1 MLTQEDYWMIQE
13 LHQQGVYRGD
23 IAERLGVHRKT
34 VSRALERGGP
44 PSSKRRRERY
54 AKLKPYMETVDK
66 LLKAGVF
73 NAVVIYR
80 DIQALG
86 YDGKIRVLRAYIEP
100 KRALRSGRATVRF
113 ETEPAKQLQH
123 DWGEVIVPI
132 AGTAQRVHIAVSVL
146 GYSRRFHVMAA
157 PCCDAEHTCESLVRA
172 FAWFGGVTRQVWVDN
187 HKAAVTAHV
196 PGAVR
201 FNERFK
207 QLARHYGFVPKACR
221 PYRPRTKGKVER
233 LVGYVKQ
240 HFFQRYRDFESWAHL
255 GQLLEAWL
263 LEEAD
268 QRLHGTVKEVVAER
282 FERERPALMPLPA
295 HRFDTSY
302 VETRH
307 VGWDAYVNVRGNR
320 YSVPS
325 AYCGQMVTVRISL
338 DDELVRLRG
347 RALYRAAPAGGAR
360 GGLADGCRSSP
371 SPVGRGAGRGP
382 LVARLR
388 GGGPCQR
395 WIASSRP

>member
-80 DIQALG
+80 EIQALG

-100 KRALRSGRATVRF
+100 RRALRPGRATVRF

-157 PCCDAEHTCESLVRA
+157 PCCDAEHTYESLVRA
-172 FAWFGGVTRQVWVDN
+172 FDWFGGVTRQVWVDN

-240 HFFQRYRDFESWAHL
+240 HFFQRYRAFESWAHL

-268 QRLHGTVKEVVAER
+268 QRLHGTVKEVVAVR

-302 VETRH
+302 IETRH
-307 VGWDAYVNVRGNR
+307 VGWDACVNVRGNR

-325 AYCGQMVTVRISL
+325 AYCGQAVTIHVSL
-338 DDELVRLRG
+338 DDDLSV
-347 RALYRAAPAGGAR
+347 YAGERCIAR
-360 GGLADGCRSSP
+360 HR
-371 SPVGRGAGRGP
+371 
-382 LVARLR
+382 LVAPEAGWQTVADHHLRLWAAVR
-388 GGGPCQR
+388 VEARSLHAYEEVAHANAG
-395 WIASSRP
+395 

>member
-34 VSRALERGGP
+34 VGRALERGGP

-80 DIQALG
+80 EIQALG

-100 KRALRSGRATVRF
+100 RRALRPGRATVRF

-172 FAWFGGVTRQVWVDN
+172 FDWFGGVTRQVWVDN

-268 QRLHGTVKEVVAER
+268 QRLHGTVKEVVAVR
-282 FERERPALMPLPA
+282 FERERPALMLLPA

-325 AYCGQMVTVRISL
+325 AYCGQMVTIRLSL
-338 DDELVRLRG
+338 DDELVVC
-347 RALYRAAPAGGAR
+347 AGERCIAR
-360 GGLADGCRSSP
+360 HR
-371 SPVGRGAGRGP
+371 
-382 LVARLR
+382 LVAPEAGWQTVADHHLRLWAAVR
-388 GGGPCQR
+388 VEARSLHAYEEVAHANAG
-395 WIASSRP
+395 

>member
-13 LHQQGVYRGD
+13 LHHQGVYRGD
-23 IAERLGVHRKT
+23 IAKRLGVHART
-34 VSRALERGGP
+34 VSRALKRDRP
-44 PSSKRRRERY
+44 PSRTRRRERY
-54 AKLKPYMETVDK
+54 AKLKPYMATVDK
-66 LLKAGVF
+66 LLQAGVF
-73 NAVVIYR
+73 NAVVIFR

-86 YDGKIRVLRAYIEP
+86 YDGKIRVLRSYIEP
-100 KRALRSGRATVRF
+100 RRALRPSRATVRF

-123 DWGEVIVPI
+123 DWGEVIVPV
-132 AGTAQRVHIAVSVL
+132 AGRAQRVHVAVNIL

-157 PCCDAEHTCESLVRA
+157 PCCDAEHTYESLVRA

-187 HKAAVTAHV
+187 QKSAVTAHV

-233 LVGYVKQ
+233 AVGYVKQ
-240 HFFQRYRDFESWAHL
+240 HFFQRYRAFESFAHL
-255 GQLLEAWL
+255 NQLLEAWL

-268 QRLHGTVKEVVAER
+268 QRLHGTVREVVAER
-282 FERERPALMPLPA
+282 FERERPALLPLPA
-295 HRFDTSY
+295 HRYVTSY
-302 VETRH
+302 IETRQ

-325 AYCGQMVTVRISL
+325 AYCGQRVTVHVGL
-338 DDELVRLRG
+338 DDDLAVYAGERCIARHRLVPAEAGWQTVADHHVRLWAEVTVEARSL
-347 RALYRAAPAGGAR
+347 RAYEEVIHASAG
-360 GGLADGCRSSP
+360 
-371 SPVGRGAGRGP
+371 
-382 LVARLR
+382 
-388 GGGPCQR
+388 
-395 WIASSRP
+395 

>member
-1 MLTQEDYWMIQE
+1 M
-13 LHQQGVYRGD
+13 
-23 IAERLGVHRKT
+23 
-34 VSRALERGGP
+34 
-44 PSSKRRRERY
+44 
-54 AKLKPYMETVDK
+54 
-66 LLKAGVF
+66 
-73 NAVVIYR
+73 
-80 DIQALG
+80 
-86 YDGKIRVLRAYIEP
+86 
-100 KRALRSGRATVRF
+100 
-113 ETEPAKQLQH
+113 
-123 DWGEVIVPI
+123 IVPI
-132 AGTAQRVHIAVSVL
+132 AGTAQKVHIAVSVL

-172 FAWFGGVTRQVWVDN
+172 FAWFGGVSRQVWVDN

-240 HFFQRYRDFESWAHL
+240 HFFQRYRAFESWAHL

-307 VGWDAYVNVRGNR
+307 VGWDACVNVRGNR

-325 AYCGQMVTVRISL
+325 AYCGQAVTIHVSL
-338 DDELVRLRG
+338 DDDLSVYAGERCIARHRLVPAEAGWQTVADHHLRLW
-347 RALYRAAPAGGAR
+347 AAVRVEARSLHACEEVAHANAG
-360 GGLADGCRSSP
+360 
-371 SPVGRGAGRGP
+371 
-382 LVARLR
+382 
-388 GGGPCQR
+388 
-395 WIASSRP
+395 

>member
-54 AKLKPYMETVDK
+54 AKLKPCMETVDK

-80 DIQALG
+80 EIQALG
-86 YDGKIRVLRAYIEP
+86 YDGKIRVLRACIEP
-100 KRALRSGRATVRF
+100 RRALRPGRATVRF

-132 AGTAQRVHIAVSVL
+132 AGTAQKVHIAVSVL

-268 QRLHGTVKEVVAER
+268 QRLHGTVKEVVAVR

-307 VGWDAYVNVRGNR
+307 VGWDAYVNARGNR
-320 YSVPS
+320 YSVSS
-325 AYCGQMVTVRISL
+325 AFCGQMVTIRLSL
-338 DDELVRLRG
+338 DDELVV
-347 RALYRAAPAGGAR
+347 YAGERCIAR
-360 GGLADGCRSSP
+360 HR
-371 SPVGRGAGRGP
+371 
-382 LVARLR
+382 LVAPEAGWQTVADHHLRLWTAVR
-388 GGGPCQR
+388 VEARSLHACEEVAH
-395 WIASSRP
+395 ASAG

>member
-13 LHQQGVYRGD
+13 LNQQGVYRGD

-34 VSRALERGGP
+34 VGRALERGGP

-80 DIQALG
+80 EIQALG

-100 KRALRSGRATVRF
+100 KRALRPGRATVRF
-113 ETEPAKQLQH
+113 ETEPATQLQH

-157 PCCDAEHTCESLVRA
+157 PCCDAEHTYESLVRA

-282 FERERPALMPLPA
+282 FERERLALMSLPA

-325 AYCGQMVTVRISL
+325 AYCGQMVTIRLSL
-338 DDELVRLRG
+338 DDELAVYAG

-382 LVARLR
+382 LVACLR

>member
-13 LHQQGVYRGD
+13 LHHQGVYQGE

-34 VSRALERGGP
+34 VGRALKRGGP
-44 PSSKRRRERY
+44 PSRARRRERY
-54 AKLKPYMETVDK
+54 AKLRPYMAAVDK
-66 LLKAGVF
+66 LLQAGVF

-80 DIQALG
+80 EIQALG

-100 KRALRSGRATVRF
+100 RRALRPSRATVRF
-113 ETEPAKQLQH
+113 ETEPGRQLQH
-123 DWGEVIVPI
+123 DWGEIIVPV
-132 AGTAQRVHIAVSVL
+132 AGRAQRVLIAVSVL

-157 PCCDAEHTCESLVRA
+157 PSCDAEHTYESLVRA
-172 FAWFGGVTRQVWVDN
+172 FAWFGGVTGQVWVDN

-233 LVGYVKQ
+233 IVGYAKQ
-240 HFFQRYRDFESWAHL
+240 HFFQRYRSFESFAHL
-255 GQLLEAWL
+255 NQLLEAWL
-263 LEEAD
+263 LGEAD
-268 QRLHGTVKEVVAER
+268 RRLHGTVKEVVAVR
-282 FERERPALMPLPA
+282 FQRERPALLPLPV
-295 HRFDTSY
+295 HPFDTSY
-302 VETRH
+302 IETRQ

-325 AYCGQMVTVRISL
+325 TYCGQMVTVRVSL
-338 DDELVRLRG
+338 DGALAVYSGEHCIARHRLAPPEAGWRTVPDHHVRLW
-347 RALYRAAPAGGAR
+347 AGVRVEAR
-360 GGLADGCRSSP
+360 SLQAYEEVAHAS
-371 SPVGRGAGRGP
+371 AG
-382 LVARLR
+382 
-388 GGGPCQR
+388 
-395 WIASSRP
+395 

>member
-1 MLTQEDYWMIQE
+1 MLTQEDYWMIDE

-80 DIQALG
+80 EIQALG

-100 KRALRSGRATVRF
+100 KRALRPGRATVRF

-240 HFFQRYRDFESWAHL
+240 HFFQRYRAFESWAHL

-338 DDELVRLRG
+338 DDELVVYAGERCIAR
-347 RALYRAAPAGGAR
+347 YR
-360 GGLADGCRSSP
+360 
-371 SPVGRGAGRGP
+371 
-382 LVARLR
+382 LVAPEAGWQTVADHHLRLWAAVR
-388 GGGPCQR
+388 VEAR
-395 WIASSRP
+395 SLHAYEEVAHASAG

>member
-34 VSRALERGGP
+34 VGRALERADRHLA
-44 PSSKRRRERY
+44 S
-54 AKLKPYMETVDK
+54 
-66 LLKAGVF
+66 
-73 NAVVIYR
+73 AVARVR
-80 DIQALG
+80 QAQALHG
-86 YDGKIRVLRAYIEP
+86 NGGQAAQGRGVQRRGHLPRDPGPGIRRQDSRPACLHRAQARLRP
-100 KRALRSGRATVRF
+100 GRATVRF

-172 FAWFGGVTRQVWVDN
+172 FDWFGGVTRQVWVDN

-282 FERERPALMPLPA
+282 FERERPALMLLPA

-325 AYCGQMVTVRISL
+325 AYCGQMVTIRLSL
-338 DDELVRLRG
+338 DDELVVYAG

-371 SPVGRGAGRGP
+371 SPVGRGAGRGS

>member
-13 LHQQGVYRGD
+13 LHQQGVCRGD

-34 VSRALERGGP
+34 VGRALERGGP

-54 AKLKPYMETVDK
+54 AKLKPYLETVDK

-80 DIQALG
+80 EIQALG

-100 KRALRSGRATVRF
+100 RRALRPGRATVRF

-123 DWGEVIVPI
+123 DWGQVIVPI

-325 AYCGQMVTVRISL
+325 AYCGQAVTIHVSL
-338 DDELVRLRG
+338 DDELGGLRG

-371 SPVGRGAGRGP
+371 SPVGRGAGRGT

-388 GGGPCQR
+388 GGGPCQH

>member
-34 VSRALERGGP
+34 VGRALERGGP

-80 DIQALG
+80 EIQALG

-100 KRALRSGRATVRF
+100 RRALRPGRATVRF

-157 PCCDAEHTCESLVRA
+157 PCCDAEHTYVWCEPSPGSAASPGRY
-172 FAWFGGVTRQVWVDN
+172 GSTTTRQ
-187 HKAAVTAHV
+187 
-196 PGAVR
+196 P
-201 FNERFK
+201 
-207 QLARHYGFVPKACR
+207 
-221 PYRPRTKGKVER
+221 
-233 LVGYVKQ
+233 
-240 HFFQRYRDFESWAHL
+240 
-255 GQLLEAWL
+255 
-263 LEEAD
+263 
-268 QRLHGTVKEVVAER
+268 
-282 FERERPALMPLPA
+282 
-295 HRFDTSY
+295 
-302 VETRH
+302 
-307 VGWDAYVNVRGNR
+307 
-320 YSVPS
+320 
-325 AYCGQMVTVRISL
+325 
-338 DDELVRLRG
+338 
-347 RALYRAAPAGGAR
+347 
-360 GGLADGCRSSP
+360 
-371 SPVGRGAGRGP
+371 
-382 LVARLR
+382 
-388 GGGPCQR
+388 
-395 WIASSRP
+395 